1 MTMDTSKIE
10 NLFASQLV
18 AVNIGPR
25 LFGEALEKQGVEVV
39 QVDWK
44 PAAGG
49 ELMVNLGEMQDIL
62 SALGG
67 F

>member
-1 MTMDTSKIE
+1 MADTSKIQR
-10 NLFASQLV
+10 LFESELV

-39 QVDWK
+39 QVDWR
-44 PAAGG
+44 PVAGG
-49 ELMVNLGEMQDIL
+49 DKEMQDIL
-62 SALGG
+62 STLG

>member
-25 LFGEALEKQGVEVV
+25 LFGEALEMQGVEVV
-39 QVDWK
+39 QVVWK
-44 PAAGG
+44 PPAGG
-49 ELMVNLGEMQDIL
+49 DREMQDIL

>member
-1 MTMDTSKIE
+1 MADTSKIQQ
-10 NLFASQLV
+10 LFESELV

-39 QVDWK
+39 QVDWR
-44 PAAGG
+44 PVAGG
-49 ELMVNLGEMQDIL
+49 DKEMQDIL
-62 SALGG
+62 STLV